1 MDHHFVQIIQTVV
14 VLAALVVAHFITRHV
29 IKGMLKKF
37 HLSLQRR
44 RLTLKAINLILSIMA
59 VVFISAIWGVE
70 QADLVVFISS
80 ALAILGIAFV
90 AQWSIIS
97 NITAGLILFFTHP
110 LKLGDHIKVIE
121 KDFVIEGTIDD
132 ITYFF
137 VHIKT
142 KDKERITISNS
153 LIMQKIISIVP
164 PRPEV

>member
-1 MDHHFVQIIQTVV
+1 MNSHFIQIIQTIVV
-14 VLAALVVAHFITRHV
+14 ISALVTAHFITRHV

-37 HLSLQRR
+37 HFSLQRR
-44 RLTLKAINLILSIMA
+44 RLTLKAINLMLSIMA
-59 VVFISAIWGVE
+59 IVFISAIWGVH

-90 AQWSIIS
+90 AQWSILS

-153 LIMQKIISIVP
+153 LIMQKAISIVP
-164 PRPEV
+164 PAP